1 MSFYSDKYFESYH
14 KREKLMH
21 NVIIIPENIN
31 KRIWGINF
39 TFSYELNETKIIDS
53 RNKNSLQDISQET

>member
-1 MSFYSDKYFESYH
+1 
-14 KREKLMH
+14 MH

-53 RNKNSLQDISQET
+53 RNKNSLQNISQET